1 MLRCCFKIGELMRCL
16 LAFFFSGLR
25 GQAGDATGWLCQP
38 HALELRRPRQG
49 RRKPH
54 LTPQSSPKIF
64 CHGHGPCAAVCWA
77 VGTRSV
83 ECV

>member
-1 MLRCCFKIGELMRCL
+1 ML
-16 LAFFFSGLR
+16 ASFFSGLR
-25 GQAGDATGWLCQP
+25 GQAGDAAGWLRQP

-54 LTPQSSPKIF
+54 LTPQSSQQIF
-64 CHGHGPCAAVCWA
+64 CHGPCAAVCLA

-83 ECV
+83 ECI